1 MVLESKHSTPSALQ
15 KSCQNTKYVA
25 METESLSNMKIMSKK
40 YVAMETEGL
49 SNKKIGTQ
57 R

>member
-1 MVLESKHSTPSALQ
+1 MVLESEHSTPSPLQ
-15 KSCQNTKYVA
+15 KSCQNTKYIA
-25 METESLSNMKIMSKK
+25 METEGLSNMKIIPKK

-49 SNKKIGTQ
+49 SNKKTGTQ